1 MQCTLRLRVANGTKC
16 HPRAYRRWHS
26 DGGPGPGNRAKSL
39 ICLVLATLA
48 QPLLYAFQLPNKHNS
63 QETHHALRT
72 SRYRRREGFLQ
83 EPLRQLH
90 RW

>member
-1 MQCTLRLRVANGTKC
+1 M
-16 HPRAYRRWHS
+16 
-26 DGGPGPGNRAKSL
+26 GPGAFQQRVYRERHKVSSGVCHTPHSTRAERATNQRKPL
-39 ICLVLATLA
+39 IYKDLKALA

-83 EPLRQLH
+83 EPLR
-90 RW
+90 